1 MTRSNIIMY
10 TLYTIPG
17 SCSTG
22 IHILLSELKQTFTL
36 IEKNSLEDFDE
47 INPIGSVPV
56 LDDNGFIIR
65 EGGAIALYL
74 LEKHTNNI
82 LPTEIQKKNIFIQK
96 LLFNYATLQPAY
108 NRLFFAMKHLQGST
122 QKEAY
127 LAAAKEL
134 SRLWKTVDL
143 QLTST
148 PFFSGNKATII
159 DYLLC
164 IYSHWGHAFDV
175 EITLGNNVTRM
186 IKEVAQL
193 PQCQQIFNDEGIVCK

>member
-1 MTRSNIIMY
+1 MY

-65 EGGAIALYL
+65 EGGSIALYL

-127 LAAAKEL
+127 LAGK
-134 SRLWKTVDL
+134 R
-143 QLTST
+143 
-148 PFFSGNKATII
+148 
-159 DYLLC
+159 
-164 IYSHWGHAFDV
+164 
-175 EITLGNNVTRM
+175 TL
-186 IKEVAQL
+186 
-193 PQCQQIFNDEGIVCK
+193 